1 MMYFGKRLAYVHFE
15 KGTFAIISENDG
27 IDLSKATINKNLS
40 AVDFDSDG
48 YIVRFS
54 VLAGTASQHFK
65 CHAQEQ
71 YIVYDIARNQLVDEN
86 GQTFRSLMHKPEHI
100 NVPDNG

>member
-1 MMYFGKRLAYVHFE
+1 MNQLEAE
-15 KGTFAIISENDG
+15 
-27 IDLSKATINKNLS
+27 TIKNLTRGMKVVVS
-40 AVDFDSDG
+40 ISDG

-54 VLAGTASQHFK
+54 VLAGTDSQHFK
-65 CHAQEQ
+65 CHVQEQ
-71 YIVYDIARNQLVDEN
+71 YIVYDIARNQLVDKN